1 VTTPTA
7 GQADGTHPVGVM
19 RPRGVG
25 ARLPLLDSEAM
36 GRLSALVATQHA
48 HDSGAVEQK
57 KTATKAAGWRRWLP
71 WVLVVVAAVVGL
83 VSALNIWVTRQA
95 LNTDNWTNS
104 SAQLLA
110 NPDIRNAV
118 SVYLVDQIYENVDV
132 SQALANRLPP
142 QAQGLA
148 APLAAALEPPAVQA
162 ADRLLGRPRVQA
174 LWEEANRKAH
184 TLFMAV
190 IDGKNNLL
198 VSTNGNVV
206 LDLRPLI
213 EQVVGQSGLGSRV
226 AERLPPDAGQLV
238 VMKGNQLDVAR
249 KGVKV
254 IRVLSFFLFFL
265 VLGLFA
271 LAVYIARG
279 RRRTLLLGIG
289 TSVFLVGLLVLVARR
304 YGGDYLVNALTS
316 GTDAKKPVSAVWAI
330 ETNLLRN
337 VGINALVLGGLVI
350 VAAWIAGPARAAT
363 SLRRW
368 LAPTMRDHPVVIYGF
383 VALVLLIV
391 LLTGPTDGQR
401 IYPLLVVFGL
411 AFVGTG
417 ILRRQTLR
425 EFPQR

>member
-1 VTTPTA
+1 
-7 GQADGTHPVGVM
+7 
-19 RPRGVG
+19 
-25 ARLPLLDSEAM
+25 M
-36 GRLSALVATQHA
+36 GRFSALVATQHA
-48 HDSGAVEQK
+48 QDSGAVEQK
-57 KTATKAAGWRRWLP
+57 KVVATKATGWRRWLP

-104 SAQLLA
+104 SAQLLE
-110 NPDIRNAV
+110 NPEIRNAV
-118 SVYLVDQIYENVDV
+118 SVYLVDQVYQNVDV

-142 QAQGLA
+142 QAKGIA
-148 APLAAALEPPAVQA
+148 APLAAALEQPAVQT
-162 ADRLLGRPRVQA
+162 ADRLLARPRVQA

-190 IDGKNNLL
+190 IDGKHDVLA
-198 VSTNGNVV
+198 STNGNVV
-206 LDLRPLI
+206 LDLRALL
-213 EQVVGQSGLGSRV
+213 EQVVQRTGLGSRLL
-226 AERLPPDAGQLV
+226 ERLPPDAGQIV
-238 VMKGNQLDVAR
+238 VMKGNQLETAR

-279 RRRTLLLGIG
+279 RRRTLLMGVG

-304 YGGDYLVNALTS
+304 YLGDYLVNALTS
-316 GTDAKKPVSAVWAI
+316 SPDSEKPVSAVWAI

-337 VGINALVLGGLVI
+337 VGINALIYGGLVV
-350 VAAWIAGPARAAT
+350 VAAWIAGPARAAA

-368 LAPTMRDHPVVIYGF
+368 LAPTMREHPIVIYGF

-391 LLTGPTDGQR
+391 LLTGPTDAQR
-401 IYPLLVVFGL
+401 IYPLLIVFAL

-417 ILRRQTLR
+417 VLRRQTLR
-425 EFPQR
+425 EFPEAAR

>member
-1 VTTPTA
+1 MTTPTA

-401 IYPLLVVFGL
+401 IYPLLIVFAL

-417 ILRRQTLR
+417 VLRRQTLR
-425 EFPQR
+425 EFPAG

>member
-1 VTTPTA
+1 
-7 GQADGTHPVGVM
+7 
-19 RPRGVG
+19 
-25 ARLPLLDSEAM
+25 
-36 GRLSALVATQHA
+36 LVATQQA
-48 HDSGAVEQK
+48 QDSGAVEQK
-57 KTATKAAGWRRWLP
+57 ETATKAAGWRRWLP

-104 SAQLLA
+104 SAQLLE
-110 NPDIRNAV
+110 NPEIRNAV
-118 SVYLVDQIYENVDV
+118 SVYLVDQVYQNVDV

-142 QAQGLA
+142 QAKGIA
-148 APLAAALEPPAVQA
+148 APLAAALEQPAVQT
-162 ADRLLGRPRVQA
+162 ADRLLARPRVQA

-190 IDGKNNLL
+190 IDGKHDVLA
-198 VSTNGNVV
+198 STNGNVV
-206 LDLRPLI
+206 LDLRALL
-213 EQVVGQSGLGSRV
+213 EQVVQRTGLGSRV
-226 AERLPPDAGQLV
+226 LERLPPDAGQIV
-238 VMKGNQLDVAR
+238 VMKGNQLETAR
-249 KGVKV
+249 KAVKV

-316 GTDAKKPVSAVWAI
+316 SPDSEKPVSAVWAI

-337 VGINALVLGGLVI
+337 VGINALIYGGLVI
-350 VAAWIAGPARAAT
+350 VAAWIAGPARAAA

-368 LAPTMRDHPVVIYGF
+368 LAPTMREHPIVIYGF

-391 LLTGPTDGQR
+391 LLTGPTDAQR
-401 IYPLLVVFGL
+401 IYPLLIVFAL

-417 ILRRQTLR
+417 VLRRQTLR
-425 EFPQR
+425 EFPEAER

>member
-1 VTTPTA
+1 MTTPTA

-132 SQALANRLPP
+132 SEALANRLPP

-401 IYPLLVVFGL
+401 IYPLLIVFGL

-425 EFPQR
+425 EFPQG

>member
-1 VTTPTA
+1 
-7 GQADGTHPVGVM
+7 
-19 RPRGVG
+19 
-25 ARLPLLDSEAM
+25 M
-36 GRLSALVATQHA
+36 GRFSALVATQHA
-48 HDSGAVEQK
+48 HDSGEVEQK
-57 KTATKAAGWRRWLP
+57 ETATKAAAGWRRWLP
-71 WVLVVVAAVVGL
+71 WVLVVVAAIVGL

-104 SAQLLA
+104 SSQLLA
-110 NPDIRNAV
+110 NPEIRNAV
-118 SVYLVDQIYENVDV
+118 SVYLVDQIYQNVDV

-142 QAQGLA
+142 QAKGLA

-174 LWEEANRKAH
+174 LWKEANRKAH
-184 TLFMAV
+184 ALFIAV
-190 IDGKNNLL
+190 IDGKHNLL

-213 EQVVGQSGLGSRV
+213 ERVVQQSGLGGRV
-226 AERLPPDAGQLV
+226 LERLPPDAGQIV
-238 VMKGNQLDVAR
+238 VMKGNQLETAR

-271 LAVYIARG
+271 LAVYIAPG
-279 RRRTLLLGIG
+279 RRRTILMAIG
-289 TSVFLVGLLVLVARR
+289 TSVFLVGLLILVARR

-316 GTDAKKPVSAVWAI
+316 SPDSEKPVSAVWAI

-337 VGINALVLGGLVI
+337 VGINALVYGGLVI
-350 VAAWIAGPARAAT
+350 VAAWIAGPARAAA

-368 LAPTMRDHPVVIYGF
+368 LAPTMRERPVVIYGF

-391 LLTGPTDGQR
+391 LLTGPTDAQR
-401 IYPLLVVFGL
+401 IYPLLIVFAL

-417 ILRRQTLR
+417 VLRRQTLR
-425 EFPQR
+425 EFPEAER

>member
-1 VTTPTA
+1 
-7 GQADGTHPVGVM
+7 
-19 RPRGVG
+19 
-25 ARLPLLDSEAM
+25 M
-36 GRLSALVATQHA
+36 GRFSALVATQQA

-57 KTATKAAGWRRWLP
+57 ETAKKTAAGWRRWLP
-71 WVLVVVAAVVGL
+71 WVLVVVAAVIGL
-83 VSALNIWVTRQA
+83 ISALNIWVTRQA
-95 LNTDNWTNS
+95 LSTDNWTNS

-110 NPDIRNAV
+110 NPEIRNAV
-118 SVYLVDQIYENVDV
+118 SVYLVDQIYDNVDV

-142 QAQGLA
+142 QAKGLA

-174 LWEEANRKAH
+174 LWKEANRKAH
-184 TLFMAV
+184 ALFIAV
-190 IDGKNNLL
+190 IDGKHNLL

-213 EQVVGQSGLGSRV
+213 ERVVQQSGLGGRV
-226 AERLPPDAGQLV
+226 LERLPPDAGQIV
-238 VMKGNQLDVAR
+238 VMKGNQLETAR

-271 LAVYIARG
+271 LAVYIAPG
-279 RRRTLLLGIG
+279 RRRTILMAIG
-289 TSVFLVGLLVLVARR
+289 TSVFLVGLLILVARR

-316 GTDAKKPVSAVWAI
+316 SPDAEKPVSAVWAI

-350 VAAWIAGPARAAT
+350 VAAWIAGPARAAA

-368 LAPTMRDHPVVIYGF
+368 LAPTMREHPIVIYGF

-401 IYPLLVVFGL
+401 IYPLLIVFGL
-411 AFVGTG
+411 AFVGTEV
-417 ILRRQTLR
+417 LRRQTLR
-425 EFPQR
+425 EFPAG

>member
-1 VTTPTA
+1 
-7 GQADGTHPVGVM
+7 
-19 RPRGVG
+19 
-25 ARLPLLDSEAM
+25 
-36 GRLSALVATQHA
+36 LVATRHA
-48 HDSGAVEQK
+48 HDSGAVEQRE
-57 KTATKAAGWRRWLP
+57 TATKAVPAAAGWRRWLP
-71 WVLVVVAAVVGL
+71 WVLVVVAAIVGL

-95 LNTDNWTNS
+95 LSTDNWTNS
-104 SAQLLA
+104 SSQLLA
-110 NPDIRNAV
+110 NPEIRNAV

-132 SQALANRLPP
+132 SQALASRLPP
-142 QAQGLA
+142 QAKGLA

-162 ADRLLGRPRVQA
+162 ADQLLARPRVQA

-190 IDGKNNLL
+190 IDGKHDVL

-206 LDLRPLI
+206 LDLRPII
-213 EQVVGQSGLGSRV
+213 EQVVQRTGLGSRV
-226 AERLPPDAGQLV
+226 LERLPPDAGQIV
-238 VMKGNQLDVAR
+238 VMKGNQLETAR
-249 KGVKV
+249 TGVKV

-271 LAVYIARG
+271 LAAYIAPG
-279 RRRTLLLGIG
+279 RRRTILMGIG

-316 GTDAKKPVSAVWAI
+316 GTDAKEPVSAAWAI

-337 VGINALVLGGLVI
+337 VGINALVYGGLVM
-350 VAAWIAGPARAAT
+350 VAAWIAGPARAAA

-368 LAPTMRDHPVVIYGF
+368 LAPTMREHPVVIYGA
-383 VALVLLIV
+383 VAVVLLIV

-411 AFVGTG
+411 AFVGTEV
-417 ILRRQTLR
+417 LRRQTLR
-425 EFPQR
+425 EFPAG

>member
-1 VTTPTA
+1 
-7 GQADGTHPVGVM
+7 M
-19 RPRGVG
+19 
-25 ARLPLLDSEAM
+25 
-36 GRLSALVATQHA
+36 VATQQA

-57 KTATKAAGWRRWLP
+57 ETAKKTAAGWRRWLP
-71 WVLVVVAAVVGL
+71 WVLVVVAAVIGL
-83 VSALNIWVTRQA
+83 ISALNIWVTRQA
-95 LNTDNWTNS
+95 LSTDNWTNS

-110 NPDIRNAV
+110 NPEIRNAV
-118 SVYLVDQIYENVDV
+118 SVYLVDQIYDNVDV

-142 QAQGLA
+142 QAKGLA
-148 APLAAALEPPAVQA
+148 APLAAALEQPAVQT

-174 LWEEANRKAH
+174 LWKEANRKAH
-184 TLFMAV
+184 ALFIAV
-190 IDGKNNLL
+190 IDGKHNLL

-213 EQVVGQSGLGSRV
+213 ERVVQQSGLGGRV
-226 AERLPPDAGQLV
+226 LERLPPDAGQIV
-238 VMKGNQLDVAR
+238 VMKGNQLETAR

-271 LAVYIARG
+271 LAVYIAPG
-279 RRRTLLLGIG
+279 RRRTILMAIG
-289 TSVFLVGLLVLVARR
+289 TSVFLVGLLILVARR

-316 GTDAKKPVSAVWAI
+316 SPDAEKPVSAVWAI

-337 VGINALVLGGLVI
+337 VGINALVYGGLVI
-350 VAAWIAGPARAAT
+350 VAAWIAGPARAAA

-368 LAPTMRDHPVVIYGF
+368 LAPTMREHPIVIYGF

-391 LLTGPTDGQR
+391 LLTGPTDAQR
-401 IYPLLVVFGL
+401 IYPLLIVFGL

-417 ILRRQTLR
+417 VLRRQTLR
-425 EFPQR
+425 EFPEG

>member
-1 VTTPTA
+1 
-7 GQADGTHPVGVM
+7 
-19 RPRGVG
+19 
-25 ARLPLLDSEAM
+25 
-36 GRLSALVATQHA
+36 LVATEHA
-48 HDSGAVEQK
+48 HDSGPAEHG
-57 KTATKAAGWRRWLP
+57 KTATRAEPAAAGWRRWLP
-71 WVLVVVAAVVGL
+71 WVLVVVAAIVGL

-104 SAQLLA
+104 SSQLLA
-110 NPDIRNAV
+110 NPEIRNAV
-118 SVYLVDQIYENVDV
+118 SVYLVDQIYENVNV

-142 QAQGLA
+142 QAKGLA
-148 APLAAALEPPAVQA
+148 APVAAALEQPAVQT
-162 ADRLLGRPRVQA
+162 ADRLLARPRVQA
-174 LWEEANRKAH
+174 LWKEANRRAH

-190 IDGKNNLL
+190 IDGKHDVL

-213 EQVVGQSGLGSRV
+213 EQVEQRTGLGARV
-226 AERLPPDAGQLV
+226 LQKLPPDAGQIV
-238 VMKGNQLDVAR
+238 VMKGNQLETAR

-265 VLGLFA
+265 VLALFA
-271 LAVYIARG
+271 LAAYIARG
-279 RRRTLLLGIG
+279 RRRTVLMGIG

-316 GTDAKKPVSAVWAI
+316 SPDSEKPVSAVWAI

-337 VGINALVLGGLVI
+337 VGINALVYGGLVV
-350 VAAWIAGPARAAT
+350 VAAWIAGPARAAV

-368 LAPTMRDHPVVIYGF
+368 LAPTMREHPSVIYGF

-391 LLTGPTDGQR
+391 LLTGPTDAQR
-401 IYPLLVVFGL
+401 IYPLLIVFAL

-417 ILRRQTLR
+417 VLRRQTLR
-425 EFPQR
+425 EFPAG